1 MINGTKFV
9 VMFEK
14 GKFLCTFRKMESVV
28 EQYNRDLAEW
38 EYQVSRKPTATAKE
52 QHRPPE
58 KESVQDRLKQLQ
70 AQGRQERKTRE
81 KSQDR
86 ER

>member
-52 QHRPPE
+52 QHRPPAPQWKYE
-58 KESVQDRLKQLQ
+58 CALYPGSHGKAPAVL
-70 AQGRQERKTRE
+70 
-81 KSQDR
+81 
-86 ER
+86 